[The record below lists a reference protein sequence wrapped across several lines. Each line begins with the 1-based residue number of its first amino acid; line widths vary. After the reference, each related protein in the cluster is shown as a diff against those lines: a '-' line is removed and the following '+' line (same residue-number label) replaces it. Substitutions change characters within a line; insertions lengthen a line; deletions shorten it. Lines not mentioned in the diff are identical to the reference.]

1 MKEIRSLI
9 KNEKGAT
16 LVEYGLIVSVIA
28 LAITGVLLSFGNTVD
43 GTLDTVSTSI
53 DSVQQEGEQGGE

>member
-1 MKEIRSLI
+1 MREVKSLI

-28 LAITGVLLSFGNTVD
+28 LAITAVLLSFGTTVD
-43 GTLDTVSTSI
+43 GTLDSVSTSI
-53 DSVQQEGEQGGE
+53 NSVRQNPSPTP

>member
-28 LAITGVLLSFGNTVD
+28 LAITAVLLSFGNTVD
-43 GTLDTVSTSI
+43 GTLDTVSTNI
-53 DSVQQEGEQGGE
+53 DSVRQNPTP

>member
-1 MKEIRSLI
+1 MKEIRSII

-28 LAITGVLLSFGNTVD
+28 LALTGVLLTFGESID
-43 GTLDTVSTSI
+43 GTLDTVSTNI
-53 DSVQQEGEQGGE
+53 DSTQQEGEPQGN